1 MPAELS
7 PDHVTVILS
16 TFNGGEFL
24 RAQLNSLHAQTHRNL
39 SVIAR
44 DDGSS
49 DATGTILNEERTTG
63 RITLLTGG
71 KNLGAAASFLLL
83 LKHAAETNT
92 DFVAFCDQDDVWLPE
107 KISRAVAA
115 LASVRGNGAVL
126 YCSRLEMVDEQLR
139 PIGMTAIPQRIGFGN
154 ALVENVCVGCT
165 IVLNRAAIDLLCQH
179 LPRKIL
185 VHDWW
190 CYLVVS
196 CFGQIIFD
204 PEASIRYRQHGG
216 NVFGAAKGKLDR
228 LKRNFKR
235 FGGHGVGRDWQS
247 HQAAVF
253 LDTFGDRIPVAE
265 QRIVRTFV
273 EAKSN
278 WWRRVGLVF
287 SRDVWRQKMF
297 DDLAWRL
304 LALLNR
310 Y

>member
-7 PDHVTVILS
+7 SDQVTVILS

-24 RAQLNSLHAQTHRNL
+24 RAQLSSVYAQTYPRL
-39 SVIAR
+39 SVLVR

-49 DATGTILNEERTTG
+49 DATTQVLDDERTAG
-63 RITLLTGG
+63 RVTLLPGG
-71 KNLGAAASFLLL
+71 ENLGAAASFLLL
-83 LKHAAETNT
+83 LKHVAKTNT

-115 LASVRGNGAVL
+115 LSSVRGNGAAM
-126 YCSRLEMVDEQLR
+126 YCSRLELVDEQLN
-139 PIGMTAIPQRIGFGN
+139 PIGMTAIPRKTGFGN

-165 IVLNRAAIDLLCQH
+165 MVLNRSAIDLLCQH
-179 LPRKIL
+179 LPRNIL

-196 CFGQIIFD
+196 CFGQIVFD
-204 PEASIRYRQHGG
+204 PAASIRYRQHGG
-216 NVFGAAKGKLDR
+216 NVFGAAKGNLDR
-228 LKRNFKR
+228 LKRNFRR
-235 FGGHGVGRDWQS
+235 FAGGGGGRDWQS
-247 HQAAVF
+247 DQAAIF
-253 LDTFGDRIPVAE
+253 LETFGDRIPVVE
-265 QRIVRTFV
+265 QRIVRAFV
-273 EAKSN
+273 EAKSR
-278 WWRRVGLVF
+278 WWRRVGLVL
-287 SRDVWRQKMF
+287 SRDVWRQKVF